1 MATVLPK
8 TTVLERLQR
17 GRLYGAVHLRDPVLH
32 WTGSWTHVYVGCL
45 ELITREMLHL
55 SDTTASANGET
66 WAIGIKGENEDALVL
81 GCQIRTIT
89 LFNGLPPQIPLAGS
103 SAVTVL

>member
-17 GRLYGAVHLRDPVLH
+17 GRLYGAVHLRDP
-32 WTGSWTHVYVGCL
+32 
-45 ELITREMLHL
+45 
-55 SDTTASANGET
+55 
-66 WAIGIKGENEDALVL
+66 
-81 GCQIRTIT
+81 
-89 LFNGLPPQIPLAGS
+89 LAGS